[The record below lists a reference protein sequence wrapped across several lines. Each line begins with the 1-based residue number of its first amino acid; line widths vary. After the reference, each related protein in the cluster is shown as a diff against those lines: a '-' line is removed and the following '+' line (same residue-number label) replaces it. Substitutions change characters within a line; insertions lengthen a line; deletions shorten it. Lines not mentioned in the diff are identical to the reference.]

1 MPSEPLSCEFSK
13 WKKHLILK
21 YLIVLPIM
29 VCLLF
34 LSVWRSTQV
43 SGEKIPLQ
51 QTDNL
56 LHKLVNKPVVS
67 LSSDADSQK
76 IATSE
81 KAVNHQVDASFLP
94 GIQKQDLRTTR
105 IKRTPTGF
113 SARGMHE
120 DIFDRDF
127 GHFSPVKRRPEA
139 DAAGFYGDTFSGG
152 FGEFE
157 TMKRTLPLFLA
168 DKRISTLTKRRPEM
182 GAQGFH
188 GDTFAQGFGEFDTMK
203 RNDPYSNWMEN
214 AVKRRPEMTKSGFHG
229 DVFNGG
235 FGEFH
240 PMRK

>member
-81 KAVNHQVDASFLP
+81 KAVNHQVDASFL
-94 GIQKQDLRTTR
+94 
-105 IKRTPTGF
+105 
-113 SARGMHE
+113 
-120 DIFDRDF
+120 
-127 GHFSPVKRRPEA
+127 PVKRRPEA